1 MMPIGLKEH
10 ITNWM
15 KAHLLNDKSGKD
27 VHACIVLKDTT
38 KDNNEA
44 WRDIPIKIDVAF
56 ERLFCSP
63 NVIPEIWEY

>member
-1 MMPIGLKEH
+1 
-10 ITNWM
+10 M
-15 KAHLLNDKSGKD
+15 KAHFLSDKSGKD

-63 NVIPEIWEY
+63 NVIPEI